1 VAISRRYP
9 PPGPLPL
16 AATRPEVRS
25 PTDGTRKDLPT
36 TKRSTMSEPSSS
48 VPDEIADA
56 EVEDSS
62 SAASSAEDATSTVE
76 LDIDQDK
83 VDAWD
88 EVKGDYQVDPEAES
102 EATSTDG
109 VNGGDDSGAAEADSS
124 QSPDSSQS

>member
-1 VAISRRYP
+1 
-9 PPGPLPL
+9 
-16 AATRPEVRS
+16 VRS

-62 SAASSAEDATSTVE
+62 SEESAAEESEGAASSTEDSTSEDAPSTVE

-88 EVKGDYQVDPEAES
+88 EVKGDYQVE
-102 EATSTDG
+102 
-109 VNGGDDSGAAEADSS
+109 GDDSAGAEADSG
-124 QSPDSSQS
+124 QS